1 MNIIQISFKKSDN
14 KFILTT
20 MENGDIL
27 AELYTSADKK
37 YSEEVSNVKEIIRE
51 CDNYY
56 SELNDKL
63 DAKEKELINKNK
75 KDLLSGKNVYYE
87 ADCIHI
93 FGTYD
98 EIITFLDNNIELT
111 NKKIVI
117 EKVSYKENDYEA
129 IKKLSKYKNI
139 NVKADH
145 DIGCISIEQYLEVYE
160 KINLIKKGIKKYNL
174 SPIEQLMYTY
184 DIVRDRV
191 YVEENDYESSQVS
204 RSLSSI
210 LTGDKI
216 VCAGFANIF
225 DEIAKQLGFKS
236 MVYTLQFGEEYHA
249 RNMVYVKD
257 EKYNINGIYFFDPTW
272 DCKKENNDYL
282 KSYKFFA
289 RTKSEMDVIHKSSNE
304 DCVFLS
310 PKIGEQYHINIDN
323 AYFLKTI
330 LKLHELIIGVK
341 PDFIKVTNHDLEIEK
356 KFMHFLI

>member
-1 MNIIQISFKKSDN
+1 MIMKQLK
-14 KFILTT
+14 
-20 MENGDIL
+20 
-27 AELYTSADKK
+27 
-37 YSEEVSNVKEIIRE
+37 
-51 CDNYY
+51 NY
-56 SELNDKL
+56 L
-63 DAKEKELINKNK
+63 
-75 KDLLSGKNVYYE
+75 
-87 ADCIHI
+87 
-93 FGTYD
+93 
-98 EIITFLDNNIELT
+98 
-111 NKKIVI
+111 
-117 EKVSYKENDYEA
+117 
-129 IKKLSKYKNI
+129 

-184 DIVRDRV
+184 DIVRDRI

-204 RSLSSI
+204 RSLSSV

-225 DEIAKQLGFKS
+225 DEIAKQLDFKS

-330 LKLHELIIGVK
+330 LKLYELIIGVK
-341 PDFIKVTNHDLEIEK
+341 PDFIKVINHDLEIEK
-356 KFMHFLI
+356 KVYAFSHLADNKISLDTFEKILLTVRNIEYNEDNKYSINKKDLKDTINSYIVISEEEKLNILLKKLNLK